1 MKTFLLLLLI
11 VLGTIITSCSSREE
25 RLAKIRTRSE
35 IKSEIKSEYKSELN
49 LVSDSNLINA
59 LNSFSNATISD
70 KFIDNGIGYIIINN
84 NDSIYVYKGTSPLF
98 KRIYIVQQIGKKLI
112 K

>member
-25 RLAKIRTRSE
+25 RLAKIKTQ
-35 IKSEIKSEYKSELN
+35 SEIKSEYKSKLN
-49 LVSDSNLINA
+49 LVSDSDLVNA

-70 KFIDNGIGYIIINN
+70 KFV
-84 NDSIYVYKGTSPLF
+84 DS
-98 KRIYIVQQIGKKLI
+98 
-112 K
+112 

>member
-1 MKTFLLLLLI
+1 MKKFLLFLLI
-11 VLGTIITSCSSREE
+11 ILGVIITSCSSREE
-25 RLAKIRTRSE
+25 RLAKIKTQ
-35 IKSEIKSEYKSELN
+35 SEIKSEYKSELN
-49 LVSDSNLINA
+49 LVSDSDLINA

-70 KFIDNGIGYIIINN
+70 KFVDNGIGYIIINN

-98 KRIYIVQQIGKKLI
+98 KRIYIVQEIGQKLI

>member
-1 MKTFLLLLLI
+1 MKKFLLLLLI
-11 VLGTIITSCSSREE
+11 ILGVIITSCSSREE
-25 RLAKIRTRSE
+25 RLAKIKTQ
-35 IKSEIKSEYKSELN
+35 SEIKSEYKSELN
-49 LVSDSNLINA
+49 LVSDSDLINA

-70 KFIDNGIGYIIINN
+70 KFVDNGIGYIIINN

-98 KRIYIVQQIGKKLI
+98 KRIYTVQEIGQKLI

>member
-25 RLAKIRTRSE
+25 RLAKIKTQ
-35 IKSEIKSEYKSELN
+35 SEIKSEYKSKLN
-49 LVSDSNLINA
+49 LVSDSDLVNA

-70 KFIDNGIGYIIINN
+70 KFVDNGISYIMINN
-84 NDSIYVYKGTSPLF
+84 NDSLYVYKGTSSLF
-98 KRIYIVQQIGKKLI
+98 KRIYIVQQIGQKLI